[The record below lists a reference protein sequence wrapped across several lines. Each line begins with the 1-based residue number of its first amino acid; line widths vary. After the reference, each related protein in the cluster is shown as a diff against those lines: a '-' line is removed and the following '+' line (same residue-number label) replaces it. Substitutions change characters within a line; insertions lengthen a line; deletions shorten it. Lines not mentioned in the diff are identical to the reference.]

1 MLNVSKLSEE
11 LFNGYAKGI
20 ITDEEC
26 CDMIDLISNTPT
38 TTVEEKEEDTYDW
51 SVDNIEDDAYEL
63 EASRYDYL

>member
-1 MLNVSKLSEE
+1 MQEKSKLIEE
-11 LFNGYAKGI
+11 LFNGYANGI

-38 TTVEEKEEDTYDW
+38 TTVEENEEDTYDW
-51 SVDNIEDDAYEL
+51 SVDNIEDDSYEL

>member
-26 CDMIDLISNTPT
+26 CDMVDLISNTYT
-38 TTVEEKEEDTYDW
+38 ATIKEEEDTYDW
-51 SVDNIEDDAYEL
+51 SVDNIEDDVYEL

>member
-38 TTVEEKEEDTYDW
+38 TTVKEKEEDT
-51 SVDNIEDDAYEL
+51 
-63 EASRYDYL
+63 